1 MIRSVG
7 EDVEKL
13 KEISIVSWNVN
24 WLKNSLIVLQNF
36 KRTTTI

>member
-13 KEISIVSWNVN
+13 KRFPIVSWNVN
-24 WLKNSLIVLQNF
+24 WLKNSLMVLQNF
-36 KRTTTI
+36 KRTITI